1 MAKSAAGRLNRRIT
15 LQERGTGYD
24 DYGQP
29 SDAWA
34 DVATVWANIKPIS
47 GREKLAA
54 MAVDV
59 QTSQTVMIRYNPD
72 YLPATKVTGWR
83 IKYQDRTLSIT
94 GAIDLDEAHKYIV
107 FDCIEGADHG

>member
-1 MAKSAAGRLNRRIT
+1 MAKSAASRLNRRIT
-15 LQERGTGYD
+15 LQARGTGFD

-29 SDAWA
+29 SEAWA

-72 YLPATKVTGWR
+72 YYPATKVSGWR
-83 IKYQDRTLSIT
+83 IKYQDRYLSIT
-94 GAIDLDEAHKYIV
+94 SAIDVDDARKYIV

>member
-1 MAKSAAGRLNRRIT
+1 MAKAGAGKLNRRIT
-15 LQERGTGYD
+15 LQARGAGFD

-29 SDAWA
+29 SEAWA
-34 DVATVWANIKPIS
+34 DVATLWASIKPIS
-47 GREKLAA
+47 GREKLRA

-83 IKYQDRTLSIT
+83 IKYQDRYLSIT
-94 GAIDLDEAHKYIV
+94 AAIDLDDAHEYIV
-107 FDCIEGADHG
+107 FDCIEGVDHG